1 MGNNLRKGIKKRSS
15 IITIGIVLILIIF
28 MAIIVINI
36 LENNKEKLEKDNKKY
51 VSNLDEEDKMQYEY
65 SKINKKLDGMY
76 AFAILNDYVVGVQGK
91 DKYVNIIQIDEN
103 KDYDYLYFKS
113 SLYLLEKE
121 IGIITVVDLNN
132 IGEIKETINIEDNV
146 KSFEI
151 YNNSIYYI
159 SNDNKLIKFEND
171 EKKEILS
178 NITANNFVIKKD
190 YIYIVKDKKLIKLDM
205 NNNETL
211 ISENVEELY
220 YYNYYERDRLI
231 YDTTSDSENI
241 FKNIYNYYTGDVINS
256 IRNNTYFL
264 PYDAAEYIY
273 TTTDNKNIVL
283 IKRNGVNEYIYKSDS
298 IIENVNLFKEGYIIA
313 KENDKNIVI
322 DLDTNKE
329 VENDNIINLYNI
341 KYLK

>member
-1 MGNNLRKGIKKRSS
+1 MENNLRKGIKKRSS

-28 MAIIVINI
+28 MAIVVINI
-36 LENNKEKLEKDNKKY
+36 LESNKEKVEKESKRY

-65 SKINKKLDGMY
+65 SKINKELDGMY
-76 AFAILNDYVVGVQGK
+76 AFAIHDNYVVGVKGK
-91 DKYVNIIQIDEN
+91 DKFVNIIEIDSQ

-121 IGIITVVDLNN
+121 SGIITVVDLNN
-132 IGEIKETINIEDNV
+132 IGEIKDTINIGENIE
-146 KSFEI
+146 SFEI
-151 YNNSIYYI
+151 YYNAIYYI
-159 SNDNKLIKFEND
+159 SNNKLIKYEDNENN
-171 EKKEILS
+171 EILS
-178 NITANNFVIKKD
+178 NVTSNNFVIKND
-190 YIYIVKDKKLIKLDM
+190 YIYIVKDKKLMKIDM

-231 YDTTSDSENI
+231 YDTTSDLENI
-241 FKNIYNYYTGDVINS
+241 FKNIYNYYTGDIINS

-283 IKRNGVNEYIYKSDS
+283 IKKNGVNEYLYKSDS
-298 IIENVNLFKEGYIIA
+298 NIENINLFKEGYVVA

-322 DLDTNKE
+322 DLDTDKE
-329 VENDNIINLYNI
+329 VEDDNIINLYNI

>member
-1 MGNNLRKGIKKRSS
+1 ML
-15 IITIGIVLILIIF
+15 
-28 MAIIVINI
+28 
-36 LENNKEKLEKDNKKY
+36 
-51 VSNLDEEDKMQYEY
+51 
-65 SKINKKLDGMY
+65 
-76 AFAILNDYVVGVQGK
+76 GVQGK